1 MSSELTATFTT
12 RRDAEL
18 VIERLVQE
26 YKIDRKAIT
35 VGPEGDHNTV
45 GEELS
50 GGDLPAGEPAVE
62 ARTDAA
68 VVGRVVVKVAADAVS
83 DTAAVRDAFKEF
95 DGDRQ

>member
-45 GEELS
+45 GEEPS

-68 VVGRVVVKVAADAVS
+68 VEGRVVVKVAAEAVS
-83 DTAAVRDAFKEF
+83 DTAAVREAFKEF

>member
-26 YKIDRKAIT
+26 YKVDRKAIT
-35 VGPEGDHNTV
+35 VGPEGDLNTV
-45 GEELS
+45 GEETS
-50 GGDLPAGEPAVE
+50 GGDLPAGEPAVK
-62 ARTDAA
+62 ARNDAP
-68 VVGRVVVKVAADAVS
+68 VEGRVVVKVAADAVS
-83 DTAAVRDAFKEF
+83 DPAAVREAFREF